1 MLRGEKRGEDGGH
14 SAVALIHQDACGCA
28 VVVQVGSCDGA
39 EYGGVLAETSQL
51 LAVKRILMFRHCG
64 VEAEPNLAYALGC
77 ATGDNEVGAPV
88 VVEIAYCHC
97 AVSHLGKCNIGSV
110 ECASLVFK
118 QSGIGISC
126 YVVLSFFCV
135 VTTFEYN
142 YLGSAIQ
149 LA

>member
-118 QSGIGISC
+118 LL
-126 YVVLSFFCV
+126 LS
-135 VTTFEYN
+135 
-142 YLGSAIQ
+142 AKP
-149 LA
+149 